1 MCRIGAVEG
10 LDHGSN
16 DRRCAMTG
24 AATEVSSVLE
34 LVRQTRTLPI
44 GTRLPGLLREDGS
57 ALVPWNGRRVVLPPG
72 YVERVDIVGKIQVGV
87 DSV

>member
-1 MCRIGAVEG
+1 
-10 LDHGSN
+10 
-16 DRRCAMTG
+16 MTCENG
-24 AATEVSSVLE
+24 EAPHVLR
-34 LVRQTRTLPI
+34 LIRATRTLPI

-72 YVERVDIVGKIQVGV
+72 YVERVDIVGKIQEGV